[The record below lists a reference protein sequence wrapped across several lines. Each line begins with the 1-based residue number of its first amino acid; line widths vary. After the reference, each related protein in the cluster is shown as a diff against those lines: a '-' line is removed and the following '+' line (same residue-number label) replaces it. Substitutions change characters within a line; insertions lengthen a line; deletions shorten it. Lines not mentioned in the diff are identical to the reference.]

1 MGEGRQNVA
10 LRGLIS
16 GTSGEVG
23 PGATTV
29 ERALQAVR
37 EHLGMEVAY
46 VSRFAGDRSVFRAVD
61 APGNE
66 GILKPGDSNPL
77 DDVYCRHILE
87 GRLPAFMPD
96 TGAVPFAMAMPVTRA
111 IPIGAHLSVPLRM
124 PDGSVY
130 GMFCCLGFHPD
141 KSLNERDLRMMG
153 AFADLAAYEIARELE
168 ANAFAEEKRARIR
181 GVIDDEAFYPVY
193 QPIWHTGEGRPV
205 GVECLTRFLAGPE
218 RPPNVWFGEAGEAG
232 LGAELELAAIRRAL
246 ADATR
251 FPDHVY
257 IAVNASPETILTGD
271 LAGALSGM
279 PLRRIVLEITE
290 HAPVA
295 DYDALARA
303 LHAPRAAGM
312 RVAID
317 DAGAGYSSLQHILHL
332 RPDIIKLDMTLT
344 RDVDR
349 DPARRA
355 LASAL
360 IAFGSETGCGHRG
373 GRGDGGRARGA
384 AQPRRREGPRL
395 PSRPAD
401 DRRSCPAAVRRPE
414 DRAGRRGLS

>member
-1 MGEGRQNVA
+1 MGEGQQNVA

-16 GTSGEVG
+16 GTSAEAG

-37 EHLGMEVAY
+37 AHLGMEVAY
-46 VSRFAGDRSVFRAVD
+46 VSRFAGERTVFRAVD

-66 GILKPGDSNPL
+66 GILKPGDSNPI

-96 TGAVPFAMAMPVTRA
+96 TAAVPFAMAMPVTKA

-130 GMFCCLGFHPD
+130 GMFCCLGFNAD

-168 ANAFAEEKRARIR
+168 ATTLAEERRARIR
-181 GVIDDEAFYPVY
+181 GAIDDAAFFPVY
-193 QPIWHTGEGRPV
+193 QPIWHTGAGRPV
-205 GVECLTRFLAGPE
+205 GVECLTRFTSAPE
-218 RPPNVWFGEAGEAG
+218 RPPNVWFGEAAEAG
-232 LGAELELAAIRRAL
+232 MGVELELAAIRRAL
-246 ADATR
+246 AEGTR
-251 FPDHVY
+251 FPAHLY
-257 IAVNASPETILTGD
+257 FTVNASPDTILAGD

-279 PLRRIVLEITE
+279 PLHRIVLEITE
-290 HAPVA
+290 HAPVE
-295 DYDALARA
+295 DYAALAGA
-303 LHAPRAAGM
+303 LDPLRAAGM
-312 RVAID
+312 RVAVD

-332 RPDIIKLDMTLT
+332 RPDIIKLDMALT
-344 RDVDR
+344 RDIDR

-360 IAFGSETGCGHRG
+360 IAFGSETGCEVIAEGVETAAELAALRSLGVEKAQGYHL
-373 GRGDGGRARGA
+373 GRPMTADDALRLFDPQTFASQGA
-384 AQPRRREGPRL
+384 A
-395 PSRPAD
+395 
-401 DRRSCPAAVRRPE
+401 
-414 DRAGRRGLS
+414 